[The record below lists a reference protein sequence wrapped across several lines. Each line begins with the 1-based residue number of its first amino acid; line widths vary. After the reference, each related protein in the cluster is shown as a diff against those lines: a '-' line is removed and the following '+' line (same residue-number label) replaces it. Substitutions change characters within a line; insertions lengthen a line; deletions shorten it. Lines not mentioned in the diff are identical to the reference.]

1 MRIRFPRLPRIRLP
15 RPHFRRNRAEHHAP
29 ADPAPGILRVPRGAA
44 LALIA
49 ALVAVA
55 SLVSFAES
63 YRGLYL
69 WAHRHGLAGLWA
81 AIWPLQV
88 DVFIAVGELALFVA
102 LVDRWAP
109 RSRTAAWSVTLTG
122 LAVSVAGNVGHVT
135 GHSPAVRATAAV
147 PPLAAAAA
155 LAVGLG
161 VLKRVVESH
170 HEHNGAAANLPT
182 PDGAALASGS
192 VSALTDPGA
201 VPAGVPAVPD
211 PGYGLNGHGAEAE
224 RAFAA
229 EIEAGDIPSIRR
241 IRAALHCGQPRARE
255 VQAHLETLSP
265 AGRSVRRI
273 RDEIRQGAEASGQH
287 PHDTGDP
294 PPGN

>member
-1 MRIRFPRLPRIRLP
+1 MPKTRFASWHL
-15 RPHFRRNRAEHHAP
+15 RRKRAEGTT
-29 ADPAPGILRVPRGAA
+29 PGRPVPGLLRVPRGIA

-69 WAHRHGLAGLWA
+69 WAHRHGLSGLWA

-109 RSRTAAWSVTLTG
+109 RSRTAAWAVALTG

-135 GHSPAVRATAAV
+135 GHSLAVRATAAV
-147 PPLAAAAA
+147 PPVAAASA

-161 VLKRVVESH
+161 VLKRVVEH
-170 HEHNGAAANLPT
+170 HHQAAVDQVHGKASPPVPGSAET
-182 PDGAALASGS
+182 AALASLRATIAAGNPWS
-192 VSALTDPGA
+192 QNQLSERFGLTRAQATKVRQQAL
-201 VPAGVPAVPD
+201 AGT
-211 PGYGLNGHGAEAE
+211 N
-224 RAFAA
+224 
-229 EIEAGDIPSIRR
+229 
-241 IRAALHCGQPRARE
+241 
-255 VQAHLETLSP
+255 
-265 AGRSVRRI
+265 
-273 RDEIRQGAEASGQH
+273 GQH
-287 PHDTGDP
+287 PPDAGEP
-294 PPGN
+294 PVPDN